1 MYRKFTATLTAASF
15 VIATAF
21 PSYALD
27 GAGIS
32 QSRGVAAK
40 VTWKIPFGGSTRAE
54 NRTPALSFHVD
65 YTRQS
70 SASDVLVDT
79 SYQTIRLTDLRFS
92 PRGSVDQFRLGQ
104 VDVLDI
110 EDDER
115 LNMFGNMGN
124 ASWLYILGAIA
135 LGVGL
140 FLIIDDGNNNNNDSP
155 DDSPTS

>member
-21 PSYALD
+21 PAYALD
-27 GAGIS
+27 GAGIN

-40 VTWKIPFGGSTRAE
+40 VTWKMPFGGSTRAE

-79 SYQTIRLTDLRFS
+79 SYQTIRFTDLRFS
-92 PRGSVDQFRLGQ
+92 PRGSVDQFKLGQ
-104 VDVLDI
+104 IDVLDI

-140 FLIIDDGNNNNNDSP
+140 YLIIDDGNNDTPS
-155 DDSPTS
+155 DSPTS